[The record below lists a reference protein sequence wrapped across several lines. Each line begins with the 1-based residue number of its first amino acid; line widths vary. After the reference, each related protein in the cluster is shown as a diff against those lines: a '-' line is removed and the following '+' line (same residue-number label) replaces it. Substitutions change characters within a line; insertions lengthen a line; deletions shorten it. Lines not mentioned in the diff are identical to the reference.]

1 MKLWAGMCKKIK
13 DKKKNPVQRSS
24 KNNDSFKTATIAET
38 VELET
43 DKKLNAES
51 DQKG

>member
-1 MKLWAGMCKKIK
+1 MCKKIK

-43 DKKLNAES
+43 DKNLMLSLIKKAN
-51 DQKG
+51 KII